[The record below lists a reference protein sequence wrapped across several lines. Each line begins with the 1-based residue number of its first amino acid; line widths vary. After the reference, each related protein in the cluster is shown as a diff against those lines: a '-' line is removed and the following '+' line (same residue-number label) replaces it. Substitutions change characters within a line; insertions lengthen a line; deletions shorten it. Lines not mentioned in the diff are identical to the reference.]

1 MDVITMSQ
9 PDKQPSQ
16 SPPTLS
22 AVVFAAEV
30 SLGPQRAKVWRAN
43 GPIKATARLTQYGV
57 RFEREGAPAVTV
69 PYGNILSVEHDG

>member
-1 MDVITMSQ
+1 VSQ
-9 PDKQPSQ
+9 DPKQPTQ
-16 SPPTLS
+16 PPATLS

-57 RFEREGAPAVTV
+57 RFDRPDGQSSVTV
-69 PYGNILSVEHDG
+69 PYGNILSVEHDA

>member
-1 MDVITMSQ
+1 MSQ
-9 PDKQPSQ
+9 DPKQPTQ
-16 SPPTLS
+16 PPATLS

-57 RFEREGAPAVTV
+57 RFDRPDGQASVTV
-69 PYGNILSVEHDG
+69 PYGNILSVEHDA

>member
-1 MDVITMSQ
+1 MSQ
-9 PDKQPSQ
+9 DPKQPTQ
-16 SPPTLS
+16 PPTTLS

-57 RFEREGAPAVTV
+57 RFDREGMPAVTV
-69 PYGNILSVEHDG
+69 PYGNVLSVEHDG

>member
-1 MDVITMSQ
+1 MSQ
-9 PDKQPSQ
+9 DPKQPTQ
-16 SPPTLS
+16 SPTTLS

-57 RFEREGAPAVTV
+57 RFDRPEAASVTV
-69 PYGNILSVEHDG
+69 PYGNILSVEHDA

>member
-1 MDVITMSQ
+1 MSQ
-9 PDKQPSQ
+9 DPKQP
-16 SPPTLS
+16 PPSTLS

-57 RFEREGAPAVTV
+57 RFDRAEAPSVTV
-69 PYGNILSVEHDG
+69 PYGNILSMEHDT